1 MDTYNNINI
10 SEKITIRRYLYYL
23 ILDKILLSVFCFIYL
38 LLLPYIKNSYTEL
51 VSLVVIISLIGQ
63 LIILFVS
70 KFDKIKE
77 FINKIYTSWIYFAII
92 YVLSFIVNFGI
103 MTVVL
108 NLSIVQL
115 FWIVAI
121 VVMLHKIGYS
131 MNNDGEIERRIK
143 FV

>member
-51 VSLVVIISLIGQ
+51 VFLVVIISLIGQ

-70 KFDKIKE
+70 KYDKIKE

-115 FWIVAI
+115 FWLVAI
-121 VVMLHKIGYS
+121 VVMLPKIGYS
-131 MNNDGEIERRIK
+131 INNDGEIERRIK